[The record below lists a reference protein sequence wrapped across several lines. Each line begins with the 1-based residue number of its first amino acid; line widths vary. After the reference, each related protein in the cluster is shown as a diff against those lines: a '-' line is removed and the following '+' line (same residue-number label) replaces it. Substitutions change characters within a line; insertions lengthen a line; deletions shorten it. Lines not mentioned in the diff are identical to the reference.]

1 MSAETPGSAN
11 HSAKIAENL
20 HTLQQQIARY
30 CQQYQRPL
38 SEVHLLAVSKT
49 RPAEDIRAAF
59 AAGQRC
65 FGENYLQEALQ
76 KIQSLQD
83 LPIEWHYIGA
93 IQSNKTRELAAHF
106 DWVHSVD
113 RLKIARRLSEQRPAE
128 MNKLNI
134 CVQVNISHEA
144 SKSGVGLEQLDTLVD
159 EIMQL
164 PGLRL
169 RGLMAI
175 PAQAD
180 TLEAQ
185 RAIFARMRETLQ
197 RLQQRYPSL
206 DTLSM
211 GMSNDIEAAIAEGST
226 LLRVGTAIFG
236 ARK

>member
-1 MSAETPGSAN
+1 MSAETPGSAT

-30 CQQYQRPL
+30 CLQYQRQV
-38 SEVHLLAVSKT
+38 SDVRLLAVSKT

-59 AAGQRC
+59 AAGQDC

-76 KIQSLQD
+76 KTHSLRD

-93 IQSNKTRELAAHF
+93 IQSNKTRELAVHF

-113 RLKIARRLSEQRPAE
+113 RLKIARRLSEQRPSGMAE
-128 MNKLNI
+128 LNI
-134 CVQVNISHEA
+134 CVQVNISDEA
-144 SKSGVGLEQLDTLVD
+144 SKSGATLEQLDTLVD

-185 RAIFARMRETLQ
+185 RAIFAQMHQALQ

-236 ARK
+236 ARN